1 LVEAGEAEVI
11 PAKKESKESKEF
23 KEYKDLGLEPPCTPR
38 TP

>member
-11 PAKKESKESKEF
+11 PAKKESKEYEEF